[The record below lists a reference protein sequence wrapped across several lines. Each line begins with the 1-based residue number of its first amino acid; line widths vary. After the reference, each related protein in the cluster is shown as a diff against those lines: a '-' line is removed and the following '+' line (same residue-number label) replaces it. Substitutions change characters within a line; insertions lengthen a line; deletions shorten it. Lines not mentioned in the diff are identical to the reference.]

1 MGLDLAQTGLSFY
14 TSYDMANPRSLQQ
27 RLKDDKTL
35 DKPNTSANGF
45 EALGYYAG
53 GVVVANVAGVDASTI
68 NILSLAYV
76 ASRVFYTL
84 IYVVLQANRKFAPL
98 RTLVWFMG
106 QIVTVTL
113 LFKAAG
119 ALST

>member
-14 TSYDMANPRSLQQ
+14 TQ